1 MKRFY
6 NNPNKANAKFSHLA
20 YRINKMNMT
29 GGFMRGGIRL

>member
-6 NNPNKANAKFSHLA
+6 NNPSRANAKFSRLA
-20 YRINKMNMT
+20 YKTNRLNLT